1 MYFIGKILDADSEDL
16 LAQEIDSIDSPMAGE
31 APKRPTALNLPS
43 KPTLV
48 DRRLVFNVTFGVP
61 LFDAELNQ
69 EIIQKIVNK
78 GLVATHSLDN
88 MSETYENMG
97 TELISFIRL
106 VLLMFI
112 SRVYKV
118 PHNLMI
124 FYTPIF

>member
-1 MYFIGKILDADSEDL
+1 
-16 LAQEIDSIDSPMAGE
+16 MAGE

-48 DRRLVFNVTFGVP
+48 DRWLVFNVTFGVP

-112 SRVYKV
+112 SV
-118 PHNLMI
+118 
-124 FYTPIF
+124 